1 MTHQEP
7 GNFSVTLLNKD
18 GARGAGMDSLLA
30 NEIGAFDGS
39 KAVRIPKDDIYL
51 LQVDADGPW
60 TIQVS

>member
-1 MTHQEP
+1 MTHQGS

-30 NEIGAFDGS
+30 NEIGAFDES

>member
-1 MTHQEP
+1 MSTP
-7 GNFSVTLLNKD
+7 K
-18 GARGAGMDSLLA
+18 MDSLLA

-51 LQVDADGPW
+51 LQVDAAGPW